1 MAKFCRVGLLAIAGG
16 ALVMLAACGHE
27 DRNAMSWA
35 RAALE
40 RNGSIEVVAA
50 DQESRTFTI
59 RMKDTGEL
67 RMVRADDLIAAPA
80 SGSQS
85 ATASQASA
93 SPASPS
99 RAAAGAAPN
108 GATMPV
114 SSAGQGAA
122 ASQEASASAQAA
134 SAEPEP
140 TVQPSSILPQT
151 ASSADASPGKV
162 LESGP
167 GYTIKAAAPQAAVS
181 SGRVRET
188 SVTSA
193 TLERRHEPIICQ
205 GARLLHIDNR
215 NLAFDGDAVSAEEG
229 CEIHITNSHISAGG
243 VGVLARGANV
253 HIDNSLIE
261 GDQGSID
268 ASQGAQVYVASSR
281 FRGLSR
287 RLDNAAFHDLGGN
300 VWN

>member
-1 MAKFCRVGLLAIAGG
+1 MANFRRAGLLAIASS

-27 DRNAMSWA
+27 DRDEMSWA

-40 RNGSIEVVAA
+40 RNSDIEVVAA
-50 DQESRTFTI
+50 DQQSGTFTI

-67 RMVRADDLIAAPA
+67 RMVRADDLIAGPA
-80 SGSQS
+80 AAAQA
-85 ATASQASA
+85 ATGSQASA
-93 SPASPS
+93 SRAGT
-99 RAAAGAAPN
+99 AAATNGAA
-108 GATMPV
+108 MPV
-114 SSAGQGAA
+114 SSAGQSPA
-122 ASQEASASAQAA
+122 ASEEATASAQAQ
-134 SAEPEP
+134 SAAPAP
-140 TVQPSSILPQT
+140 STQPSSILPQT
-151 ASSADASPGKV
+151 AASADAAPGKV

-167 GYTIKAAAPQAAVS
+167 GYSIKAGAPQAQVS
-181 SGRVRET
+181 AGRVRET

-205 GARLLHIDNR
+205 GARLMHIDNR

-243 VGVLARGANV
+243 VGVLARGAHV

-268 ASQGAQVYVASSR
+268 ASQGAEVYIASSR

>member
-1 MAKFCRVGLLAIAGG
+1 MADFRRAGLLAIASS
-16 ALVMLAACGHE
+16 ALVMLGACGHE
-27 DRNAMSWA
+27 DRDEMSWA

-40 RNGSIEVVAA
+40 RNGDIEVVAA
-50 DQESRTFTI
+50 DQQSRTFTI

-67 RMVRADDLIAAPA
+67 RMVRADDLIAGPA
-80 SGSQS
+80 SAAQA
-85 ATASQASA
+85 ATGSQASA
-93 SPASPS
+93 SREGTAV
-99 RAAAGAAPN
+99 PN
-108 GATMPV
+108 GAAVPV
-114 SSAGQGAA
+114 SAGQSPV
-122 ASQEASASAQAA
+122 ASQEATA
-134 SAEPEP
+134 SAEAESAAPAP
-140 TVQPSSILPQT
+140 SAQPSSILPQT
-151 ASSADASPGKV
+151 TASADAAPGKV

-167 GYTIKAAAPQAAVS
+167 GYSIKAAAPQAQVS
-181 SGRVRET
+181 AGRVRET

-243 VGVLARGANV
+243 VGVLARGAHV

-268 ASQGAQVYVASSR
+268 ASQGAEVYIASSR